1 MKQISVFC
9 GSSIGKNPI
18 YTEATKALAEQ
29 FIKNDL
35 TLLYGGAKIGLMG
48 IMADNILR
56 AGGKA
61 KGVMP
66 RFLIDKEIA
75 HTELT
80 QLICV
85 DSMQERKTWMQ
96 THSDAFIALPGG
108 FGTLDEIFEMICFG
122 QLQIHQKPCAFL
134 NTNGFYDHLHRFLD
148 HCVNEG
154 FIQKEYK
161 NMLII
166 ESDAEKLIRQI
177 LRYKHPIIDKAKRE
191 M

>member
-9 GSSIGKNPI
+9 GSSTGNNPI
-18 YTEATKALAEQ
+18 YAEATKTLATH
-29 FIKNDL
+29 FIKNDF

-48 IMADNILR
+48 IMADYILR
-56 AGGKA
+56 AGGKVM
-61 KGVMP
+61 GVMP

-85 DSMQERKTWMQ
+85 DSMQERKTWLQ

-134 NTNGFYDHLHRFLD
+134 NTNGFYDHLNHFLD

-166 ESDAEKLIRQI
+166 ESDANKLIKQI
-177 LRYKHPIIDKAKRE
+177 LHYQHPLIDKAARI
-191 M
+191 